1 MYSQLVFKVV
11 TLLFLFVAVI
21 LLIWYPIAHNMTI
34 KTAAEAIL
42 GRIFPIRR
50 GIFEDKVASFWC
62 VLHNFYKVNTLWD
75 RPKQVMITTVTTL
88 LSCIPSCL
96 MLLKKPSN
104 YMFIMTL
111 FTVSMNFFLF
121 SF

>member
-1 MYSQLVFKVV
+1 MFVIV
-11 TLLFLFVAVI
+11 LLFL
-21 LLIWYPIAHNMTI
+21 WYPIIHNMGL
-34 KTAAEAIL
+34 KSAAEAIL

-62 VLHNFYKVNTLWD
+62 VLHNFYKVNSLWD
-75 RPKQVMITTVTTL
+75 RPKQVLITTITTL
-88 LSCIPSCL
+88 GLCVPSCL